1 MTSKSLKKTVH
12 IYDYAAY
19 DSKNVPTKIEP
30 KQWREDW
37 DDEDINDEFTS
48 QLKK

>member
-1 MTSKSLKKTVH
+1 MVH
-12 IYDYAAY
+12 IFIIKAY
-19 DSKNVPTKIEP
+19 DTKNVPTKIEP

-48 QLKK
+48 QLKKELQV

>member
-1 MTSKSLKKTVH
+1 MVH
-12 IYDYAAY
+12 IYVNAAY

>member
-1 MTSKSLKKTVH
+1 MVNILF
-12 IYDYAAY
+12 YAAY

-48 QLKK
+48 QLKKELQV